1 MKWLVAL
8 LIVIPAIAFSKS
20 YDTFFESAPA
30 LSERV
35 LEQQRGGFAL
45 PGINYSIGLRM
56 EALVNGQ
63 KVIFS
68 SNMFNLDRNSTNP
81 AVINDVAGVKGL
93 NITALNGR
101 GQLGFVVDN
110 AANNVNSDVILHLD
124 VVTPIDI
131 NTYLENQ
138 MATTRVREAIRQT
151 RY

>member
-1 MKWLVAL
+1 MRWLVAL
-8 LIVIPAIAFSKS
+8 LIIIPAIAFSKS
-20 YDTFFESAPA
+20 YDTFFESTPA
-30 LSERV
+30 LSESV

-45 PGINYSIGLRM
+45 PGLNYSIGLRM

-63 KVIFS
+63 KVLF
-68 SNMFNLDRNSTNP
+68 SNMFNLDRNSVNP

-110 AANNVNSDVILHLD
+110 AANNVRADVVLHLD

-131 NTYLENQ
+131 NAYRESQ
-138 MATTRVREAIRQT
+138 MATIRVREAIRQT

>member
-1 MKWLVAL
+1 MRWLVISM
-8 LIVIPAIAFSKS
+8 LIIPVMAFSKS
-20 YDTFFESAPA
+20 YDTFFENTPP
-30 LSERV
+30 LSERT

-63 KVIFS
+63 KVLF
-68 SNMFNLDRNSTNP
+68 SNMLNLDRNSTNP

-101 GQLGFVVDN
+101 GQLGFIVDN
-110 AANNVNSDVILHLD
+110 IANDVRADVVLHLD

-131 NTYLENQ
+131 NAYQESQ
-138 MATTRVREAIRQT
+138 MATARVREAIRQT